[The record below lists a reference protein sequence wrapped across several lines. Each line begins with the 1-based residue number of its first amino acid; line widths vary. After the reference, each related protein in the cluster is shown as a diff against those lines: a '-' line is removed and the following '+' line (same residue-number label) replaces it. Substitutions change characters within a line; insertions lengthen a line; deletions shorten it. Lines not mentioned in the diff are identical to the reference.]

1 MSRVL
6 TRAELAF
13 FAVPRT
19 WREIEMR
26 FGQEAKTEE
35 FRSTIILADDEGG
48 SGMLHYLHPKRSWVL
63 TDAGKAHAGKNII
76 TRELN
81 VYPDPRE
88 MQAREEAGEAFNEL
102 FAPLLERPGLV
113 DVVSLGGVENPV
125 MVGIDRAVE
134 GGEATTFVVVE
145 KVATI
150 DTIRMTVTVPAEN
163 VDDELA
169 RLIAEQKDDD
179 TDT

>member
-1 MSRVL
+1 
-6 TRAELAF
+6 
-13 FAVPRT
+13 
-19 WREIEMR
+19 MR

-81 VYPDPRE
+81 IYPDPRE
-88 MQAREEAGEAFNEL
+88 MEEREEAGAAFNEL
-102 FAPLLERPGLV
+102 FAPLLERPGLA
-113 DVVSLGGVENPV
+113 DVVVGV
-125 MVGIDRAVE
+125 DSAVA
-134 GGEATTFVVVE
+134 GTDSTVFVE
-145 KVATI
+145 
-150 DTIRMTVTVPAEN
+150 
-163 VDDELA
+163 VDKDAELA

-179 TDT
+179 SDS

>member
-63 TDAGKAHAGKNII
+63 TDAGKEHAGKNII
-76 TRELN
+76 TRELH

-88 MQAREEAGEAFNEL
+88 MQEREEAGAAFNEL
-102 FAPLLERPGLV
+102 FAPLLENPGLV
-113 DVVSLGGVENPV
+113 DVVELAGVKGPV
-125 MVGIDRAVE
+125 LVGIDRAVE
-134 GGEATTFVVVE
+134 GADATAFVVRNE
-145 KVATI
+145 DGDI
-150 DTIRMTVTVPAEN
+150 
-163 VDDELA
+163 ELA
-169 RLIAEQKDDD
+169 RLIREQKDDD
-179 TDT
+179 SDS